1 MKVQIVEDEWHP
13 VYSLEEADFSKY
25 EVNAEIGEKELAW
38 MQSVFEQFDQ
48 VQERLRE
55 LYKEAS

>member
-1 MKVQIVEDEWHP
+1 MKVLIAMTEWCP
-13 VYSLEEADFSKY
+13 CYVLADDVGFCKD
-25 EVNAEIGEKELAW
+25 ADIGEKELAW

-55 LYKEAS
+55 LYKEGA